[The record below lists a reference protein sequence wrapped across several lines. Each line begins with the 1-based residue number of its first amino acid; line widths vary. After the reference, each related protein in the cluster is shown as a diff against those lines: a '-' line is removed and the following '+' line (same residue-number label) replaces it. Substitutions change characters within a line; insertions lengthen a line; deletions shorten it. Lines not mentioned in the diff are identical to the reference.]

1 MNQSVTV
8 ILNNILSKV
17 TLCILKINNFI
28 TPLSILLVCIILA
41 ITILITEY
49 ISRYRN
55 YNYWDWKKYAVI
67 RIVKAVTGILIFKF
81 VLIFLS

>member
-28 TPLSILLVCIILA
+28 TPLSILLVCIIFG
-41 ITILITEY
+41 ITIFIFEY
-49 ISRYRN
+49 VFRYRY
-55 YNYWDWKKYAVI
+55 YNHWDWKKYAIIRVI
-67 RIVKAVTGILIFKF
+67 KAVTGVLIFKF
-81 VLIFLS
+81 ILNFLS